1 MEYLRTKVAIA
12 AILGAVCSFVSAETI
27 ETCTEIKDP
36 TTRLA
41 CYDNALQKDV
51 PKSVLEPKSVQAPNS
66 TQPPK
71 STQVP
76 KEAKAPA
83 AIKVAEQVLKGAIKK
98 DLPKR
103 GASEKRPRI
112 DDITRYTV
120 TRVVTKYGGKIE
132 YLTDNGRRFRKIS
145 TSPQSFKVGDVLVAK
160 LGVFESVFLVNQD
173 GKRIKVKIMD

>member
-51 PKSVLEPKSVQAPNS
+51 PKSVLEPKSVQAP
-66 TQPPK
+66 K

-83 AIKVAEQVLKGAIKK
+83 AIKVTEQVLKGAIKK
-98 DLPKR
+98 ELPRR

-112 DDITRYTV
+112 DNITRYTV

>member
-51 PKSVLEPKSVQAPNS
+51 PKSVLEPKSVQAP
-66 TQPPK
+66 K

-76 KEAKAPA
+76 KEAKDPA

-98 DLPKR
+98 ELPRR
-103 GASEKRPRI
+103 GASEKRPRV
-112 DDITRYTV
+112 DNITRYTV

-160 LGVFESVFLVNQD
+160 LGVFDSIFLVNQN
-173 GKRIKVKIMD
+173 GNRIKVKVID

>member
-51 PKSVLEPKSVQAPNS
+51 PKSVLEPKSVQAP
-66 TQPPK
+66 K

-76 KEAKAPA
+76 KEAKDPA
-83 AIKVAEQVLKGAIKK
+83 AIKVAEQILKGAIKK
-98 DLPKR
+98 ELPRR
-103 GASEKRPRI
+103 GASEKRPRV
-112 DDITRYTV
+112 DNITRYTV

>member
-51 PKSVLEPKSVQAPNS
+51 PKSVLEPKSVQAP
-66 TQPPK
+66 K

-98 DLPKR
+98 ELPRR

-112 DDITRYTV
+112 DNITRYTV
-120 TRVVTKYGGKIE
+120 TRVVTKDGGKIE